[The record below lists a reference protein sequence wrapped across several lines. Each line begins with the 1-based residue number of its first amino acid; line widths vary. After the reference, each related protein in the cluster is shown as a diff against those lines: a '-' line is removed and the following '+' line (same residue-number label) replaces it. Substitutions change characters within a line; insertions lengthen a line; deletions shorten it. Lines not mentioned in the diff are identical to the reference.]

1 MKKMVRRDFLKDIGT
16 IGGGIVLGGAQAL
29 RAGKAF
35 SSEVE
40 APAIRNVL
48 LLVTD
53 QHRADCLGCSGHP
66 IVRTPNIDRLAAGG
80 VRFTSAFSPTPT
92 CTPARAC
99 LQTGLRAHRH
109 GLTFNPE
116 YQPRNGGRLD
126 PEPGVRFF
134 SQDLKAAGWNLAH
147 LGKWHIGSER
157 TKASTMGYEAVDF
170 PNYGFPGQLNDGS
183 IHQGYRSYLAKL
195 GVNSFKIDKEVRS
208 SDGLRAFAGI
218 QEGPEEANEASY
230 VAHLAGE
237 AIRRF
242 SRQDRPFLVSCS
254 FWGPHAPF
262 WIPAK
267 YAEMYSGKDIPVWLN
282 FDAPLG
288 DKPAVLARYGE
299 YWKTGEF
306 TSKSLSGLLAW
317 YYGYI
322 TLIDAAIG
330 RIVEELRA
338 SGRLDE
344 TLIILTAD
352 HGDSAGAYRMWDK
365 GFGMYD
371 CLVRVPMIVSHPS
384 IRPRIADDPVTL
396 LDIAPTILEVAG
408 IPAPSGLDGRSLL
421 SSPRASGGSRDE
433 DFVVVQGFGHQLP
446 FWQRMVRTRDA
457 KYVFNPTDRDEY
469 YDLRNDPWE
478 TRNIV
483 DSVGPGAL
491 SEMKGRLRDW
501 IARAGDPIGFWSRPI
516 L

>member
-1 MKKMVRRDFLKDIGT
+1 MQRRNFLKT
-16 IGGGIVLGGAQAL
+16 ASLAGGGLVLGAAPSWP
-29 RAGKAF
+29 AGKVFPSDAGT
-35 SSEVE
+35 
-40 APAIRNVL
+40 PAIRNVL

-53 QHRADCLGCSGHP
+53 QHRADCLGCSGNSLL
-66 IVRTPNIDRLAAGG
+66 RTPNIDRLAASG
-80 VRFTSAFSPTPT
+80 VRFVNAFSPTPT

-109 GLTFNPE
+109 GLIFNPE

-126 PEPGVRFF
+126 PEPETRFF
-134 SQDLKAAGWNLAH
+134 SEDLKAAGWNLAH

-157 TKASTMGYEAVDF
+157 TKASTKGYEAVDF
-170 PNYGFPGQLNDGS
+170 PNYGYPGKLGDGS
-183 IHQGYRSYLAKL
+183 LHPHYRSYLKSL
-195 GVNSFKIDKEVRS
+195 GVDGFKVGREIRS
-208 SDGLRAFAGI
+208 SDGLRVYAGI
-218 QEGPEEANEASY
+218 QEGPEEANEAAY

-242 SRQDRPFLVSCS
+242 GRQDRPFLVSCN

-267 YAEMYSGKDIPVWLN
+267 YAAMYRGVDIPVWPN
-282 FDAPLG
+282 FDVPLG

-299 YWKTGEF
+299 YWRTGEF
-306 TSKSLSGLLAW
+306 TAQRLSELLAW

-322 TLIDAAIG
+322 SLIDAAVG
-330 RIVEELRA
+330 RIVETLRET
-338 SGRLDE
+338 GRLDE

-365 GFGMYD
+365 GFGLYD
-371 CLVRVPMIVSHPS
+371 GLVRVPMIASHPS
-384 IRPRIADDPVTL
+384 IRRGVADELVSL
-396 LDIAPTILEVAG
+396 LDIAPTILDAAG
-408 IPAPSGLDGRSLL
+408 IAATRGLDGRSLL
-421 SSPRASGGSRDE
+421 PLLRGSGTDNGG
-433 DFVVVQGFGHQLP
+433 DFIIVQGFGHQLP
-446 FWQRMVRTRDA
+446 FWQRMIRTRTA
-457 KYVFNPTDRDEY
+457 KYIFNPTDRDEY

-478 TRNIV
+478 TRNIL
-483 DSVGPGAL
+483 DSVGAGAL

-501 IARAGDPIGFWSRPI
+501 IDRAGDPVGFWSRPI